1 VLGVTKSA
9 GQRDVEVT
17 FWVDDKNAPYVIT
30 KPLHHTQKIL
40 KVTVDGTIFSIK
52 VVMNFELER
61 ELLGFG
67 PKMKV
72 LGPRILVKQ
81 MKDLYRKSLE
91 HYTGDSP
98 IPQGRNLS
106 SLLNS

>member
-1 VLGVTKSA
+1 M
-9 GQRDVEVT
+9 
-17 FWVDDKNAPYVIT
+17 
-30 KPLHHTQKIL
+30 
-40 KVTVDGTIFSIK
+40 VDGTIFSIR
-52 VVMNFELER
+52 VIMNFELER

-67 PKMKV
+67 PKLKV

-81 MKDLYRKSLE
+81 MKDLLRKSLDQ
-91 HYTGDSP
+91 YSGDSP